1 MTATNLDSLAVTG
14 AVTAGS
20 FTGPLTGN
28 TAGTHTGGVVTPA
41 PTAYSGADAA
51 SKAIS
56 PALFVASLT
65 KALAGTDYTL
75 AAPGAGNVNKFLY
88 IYSTTA
94 AAHVVT
100 VAGLAGGNTMTLAAA
115 IGNGFMLYAV
125 SATVW
130 TLVSTTGG
138 TQSQVG

>member
-41 PTAYSGADAA
+41 PTAYSG
-51 SKAIS
+51 
-56 PALFVASLT
+56 VASLT